1 MILKIRDLQK
11 SYKSDL
17 FKKNKKALDGLSLSL
32 EEGDVYG
39 FVGPNGAGKSTTIR
53 TLLGLMK
60 SDSGTLEVLGG
71 SPFDAKIRKK
81 IGYLP
86 EKTWFPDQLTGR
98 EILEYHGKLAGL
110 RGISLKNS
118 MDEALQRLSADQAW
132 IDDKIR
138 RYSKGMLQRVGLAQA
153 IISKPELLVLDEPM
167 SGLDPVGRR
176 DVREAILWAHSQGS
190 TVFYSSHVLGDVEEI
205 STQIGI
211 CVSGKMVQEG
221 SLDSVLGSRE
231 NPGFLITLNGDIEH
245 LPEGIKQRSRGLY
258 YCESSDN
265 KKQLLDIAHN
275 KNIDILKLEQTRES
289 LESILCEEISRNG

>member
-11 SYKSDL
+11 TYKSDL

-32 EEGDVYG
+32 EDGDVYG

-60 SDSGTLEVLGG
+60 PDSGTLEVLGG
-71 SPFDAKIRKK
+71 SPFDPKIRKR

-110 RGISLKNS
+110 RGSSLKSS

-138 RYSKGMLQRVGLAQA
+138 RYSKGMLQRIGLAQA
-153 IISKPELLVLDEPM
+153 IISKPELLILDEPM

-176 DVREAILWAHSQGS
+176 DVREAILWAHAQGS

-205 STQIGI
+205 SSKIGI
-211 CVSGKMVQEG
+211 CVNGKMVQEG

-231 NPGFLITLNGDIEH
+231 NPGFLITLAGDIEN
-245 LPEGIKQRSRGLY
+245 LPNGIKQRSRGLY
-258 YCESSDN
+258 YCENSDL
-265 KKQLLDIAHN
+265 KKQLLDIAHDV
-275 KNIDILKLEQTRES
+275 NIDILKLEQTRES

>member
-11 SYKSDL
+11 TYKSDL

-32 EEGDVYG
+32 EEGEVYG

-60 SDSGTLEVLGG
+60 PDSGTLEVLGG
-71 SPFDAKIRKK
+71 SPFDAKIRKR

-110 RGISLKNS
+110 KGNTLKSS

-138 RYSKGMLQRVGLAQA
+138 RYSKGMLQRIGLAQA
-153 IISKPELLVLDEPM
+153 IISKPELLILDEPM

-211 CVSGKMVQEG
+211 CVNGKMVQEG

-231 NPGFLITLNGDIEH
+231 NPGFLITLAADLKV
-245 LPEGIKQRSRGLY
+245 LPLGVKQRSRGLY
-258 YCESSDN
+258 YCEHSDA
-265 KKQLLDIAHN
+265 KKALLDLAHDQG
-275 KNIDILKLEQTRES
+275 IDILKLEQTRES